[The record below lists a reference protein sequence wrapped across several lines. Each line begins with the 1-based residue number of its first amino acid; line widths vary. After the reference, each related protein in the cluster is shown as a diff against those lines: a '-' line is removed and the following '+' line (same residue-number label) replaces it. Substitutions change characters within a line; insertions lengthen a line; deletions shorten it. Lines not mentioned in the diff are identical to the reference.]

1 MAKVDIQLAIVKA
14 DIIRKEM
21 NHLARLKVHMQINQI
36 ANKITAHIRKKMRSI
51 KKNCSETMVEFAD
64 GNAIISISV
73 VLDKC
78 QRELL
83 ENSLPSALSE
93 LANNYNNTMM
103 MIESSS
109 YKDIQ
114 ENAVRGTIS
123 LNSHIDKLKSLDPHS
138 QVFVCGIKD
147 IPLVSFAPTSLGVEF
162 SQKKGKEQ
170 LINETVSG
178 LVTLNSAKVSDE
190 INIPVDTMFDVTIH
204 TLESNHHFNARL
216 SSGQIKSIVI
226 LSSRISGELT
236 PKEGKKT
243 QMLKEGFVIEF

>member
-162 SQKKGKEQ
+162 SQKGKEQ

-178 LVTLNSAKVSDE
+178 LVITDSFESSDL
-190 INIPVDTMFDVTIH
+190 INYSEDFPINVTMTTF
-204 TLESNHHFNARL
+204 ESNLRFNARL
-216 SSGQIKSIVI
+216 PYGLIKSNVV
-226 LSSRISGELT
+226 LFSRISGELT
-236 PKEGKKT
+236 SKEGKKT